1 MLENYPDVLEVKD
14 ICSIL
19 RIGRKTAY
27 QLLNSGKIP
36 HRRIGRIYKI
46 RKDAVIDYLQKKKIK
61 L

>member
-1 MLENYPDVLEVKD
+1 MPMLENFPDVLEVKD

-36 HRRIGRIYKI
+36 YRRIGRNYKI
-46 RKDAVIDYLQKKKIK
+46 RKDAVIDYLQEK
-61 L
+61 

>member
-27 QLLNSGKIP
+27 QLLNSGAIP
-36 HRRIGRIYKI
+36 HRRIGRKYKI
-46 RKDAVIDYLQKKKIK
+46 RKNAVIQYLQEK
-61 L
+61 

>member
-46 RKDAVIDYLQKKKIK
+46 CKDAVIDYLQKKKIK

>member
-36 HRRIGRIYKI
+36 YRRIGRINKI
-46 RKDAVIDYLQKKKIK
+46 RKDAVIDYLQKK
-61 L
+61 

>member
-27 QLLNSGKIP
+27 QLLQSGSIP
-36 HRRIGRIYKI
+36 YRRIGRNYKI
-46 RKDAVIDYLQKKKIK
+46 RKDAVIHYLQEN
-61 L
+61 